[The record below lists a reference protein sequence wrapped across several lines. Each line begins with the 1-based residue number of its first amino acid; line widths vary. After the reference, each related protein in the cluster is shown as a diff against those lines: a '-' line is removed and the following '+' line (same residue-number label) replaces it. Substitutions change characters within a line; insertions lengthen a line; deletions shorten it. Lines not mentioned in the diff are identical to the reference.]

1 MYSISP
7 ELYRQVTGRLSD
19 AIGDGDY
26 FSGSL
31 DFVFGPVS
39 CRLVVTVIVYRARV
53 VLPEGERRPVAD
65 VVPVW
70 WEFRTDAGEGPTDND
85 FSFSELKAFLL

>member
-7 ELYRQVTGRLSD
+7 ELYRQVTAWCSEP
-19 AIGDGDY
+19 IGEGDY
-26 FSGSL
+26 FSGAL

>member
-26 FSGSL
+26 FSGAL

-70 WEFRTDAGEGPTDND
+70 WEFRTVVDGEERLND
-85 FSFSELKAFLL
+85 FSFDELRRTL